1 MYEAVTEAMWIAFL
15 DAVTNILDTGDCTVS
30 LKQLNTHCTD
40 PLDMLLHELL
50 LLLVLLE
57 GASPV

>member
-1 MYEAVTEAMWIAFL
+1 MTEAVWIAFMN
-15 DAVTNILDTGDCTVS
+15 AVAYMLDTGDCTVS
-30 LKQLNTHCTD
+30 LKQLNAHCTD

-50 LLLVLLE
+50 LLLVPLE